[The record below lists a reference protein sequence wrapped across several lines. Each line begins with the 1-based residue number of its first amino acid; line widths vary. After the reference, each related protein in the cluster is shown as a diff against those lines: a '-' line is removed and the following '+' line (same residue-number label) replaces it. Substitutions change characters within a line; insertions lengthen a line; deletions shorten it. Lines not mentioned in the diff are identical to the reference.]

1 MGLWGALGGDKDVL
15 LASTITHSIAASIYL
30 VVVIFI
36 CVCVCFGFFDIC
48 EREGNAMYMD
58 ICFSAF
64 LLFIPAAAVIGAVL
78 SGLLYNSDLKI
89 DINTT
94 TTSPFNL

>member
-1 MGLWGALGGDKDVL
+1 MCHIHRIVSFVGLWGALGGDKDVL

-30 VVVIFI
+30 VVVILA
-36 CVCVCFGFFDIC
+36 CVVFCCCLFS
-48 EREGNAMYMD
+48 ERED
-58 ICFSAF
+58 CIFAF
-64 LLFIPAAAVIGAVL
+64 LLFILAVIGAVL